1 MDTYQKNKNTQIK
14 RKHSI
19 RFISFAVC
27 FLLSFLL
34 TGCGEDKELTQF
46 KEAFES
52 FCIEVSTL
60 DTAINKID
68 ASDENAEKELLGY
81 IDRLEN
87 EFEKLAQLNFPEE
100 FQYLENLSD
109 EASGYMKEAA
119 KAYHTA
125 YEGESF
131 ASNYNDYAFE
141 NYKRAY
147 RRIQIILAYLHG
159 EDPKEA
165 GLMITYGE

>member
-1 MDTYQKNKNTQIK
+1 M
-14 RKHSI
+14 
-19 RFISFAVC
+19 
-27 FLLSFLL
+27 
-34 TGCGEDKELTQF
+34 
-46 KEAFES
+46 
-52 FCIEVSTL
+52 

-81 IDRLEN
+81 IDQLET
-87 EFEKLAQLNFPEE
+87 EFEDLAQLNFPEE
-100 FQYLENLSD
+100 FKYLENLSD
-109 EASGYMKEAA
+109 EASEYMKEAA

-125 YEGESF
+125 YEGETF
-131 ASNYNDYAFE
+131 AANYNDYAFE

>member
-1 MDTYQKNKNTQIK
+1 MDTYKKEQNTQIK
-14 RKHSI
+14 RRYSI
-19 RFISFAVC
+19 RFLTFAVC
-27 FLLSFLL
+27 FLFSALL
-34 TGCGEDKELTQF
+34 TGCGENKELAQF
-46 KEAFES
+46 KEEFEAF
-52 FCIEVSTL
+52 CVEVSTL
-60 DTAINKID
+60 DTSINRID

-81 IDRLEN
+81 IDRLET
-87 EFEKLAQLNFPEE
+87 EFEDLAQLDFPEE
-100 FQYLENLSD
+100 FKYLENLSD
-109 EASGYMKEAA
+109 EASEYMKEAA

-125 YEGESF
+125 YEGETF
-131 ASNYNDYAFE
+131 AANYNDYAFE